1 MLKIL
6 VADDH
11 GIVRSGI
18 RDLLEDQPGWEVC
31 AEAATGREAVNLAL
45 QHKPDVVV
53 IDYSMPELNGV
64 GATRQILAAL
74 PDTEVLIFTMHDSED
89 VLQRALAAGARGY
102 LVKSDDSTQLI
113 DAVQSLSRHKAFVST
128 AVSGA
133 LVSGFLHNAGS
144 SPQQPLESLT
154 SREREIVQL
163 LAEGNSNKEIAAK
176 LFISVKTVETHRSTI
191 MRKLEVNSIVE
202 LVHYAIR
209 NKLVEP

>member
-1 MLKIL
+1 VLKIL
-6 VADDH
+6 IADDH
-11 GIVRSGI
+11 SIVRSGI
-18 RDLLEDQPGWEVC
+18 RGLLEDQPGWEVC

-45 QHKPDVVV
+45 KHKPDVVV
-53 IDYSMPELNGV
+53 IDYSMPELNGIE
-64 GATRQILAAL
+64 ATRQIRGAL
-74 PDTEVLIFTMHDSED
+74 PDTEVLVFTMHDSED

-102 LVKSDDSTQLI
+102 LVKSDDSAQLI

-133 LVSGFLHNAGS
+133 LVSGFLQNTGNPA
-144 SPQQPLESLT
+144 QQPLESLT
-154 SREREIVQL
+154 PREREIVQL

-176 LFISVKTVETHRSTI
+176 LFISVKTVETHRSTV

-202 LVHYAIR
+202 LVRYAIR

>member
-6 VADDH
+6 IADDH

-18 RDLLEDQPGWEVC
+18 RGLLEDQPGWEVC
-31 AEAATGREAVNLAL
+31 AEAATGREAVNLAVK
-45 QHKPDVVV
+45 HRPDVVV
-53 IDYSMPELNGV
+53 IDYSMPELNGI

-89 VLQRALAAGARGY
+89 VLQRALTAGARGY
-102 LVKSDDSTQLI
+102 LVKSDDATQLI

-128 AVSGA
+128 ALSGA
-133 LVSGFLHNAGS
+133 LVSGFLQNTAKS
-144 SPQQPLESLT
+144 VQQPLESLT
-154 SREREIVQL
+154 PREREIVQL
-163 LAEGNSNKEIAAK
+163 LAEGNSNKEIATK
-176 LFISVKTVETHRSTI
+176 LFISVKTVETHRSAV
-191 MRKLEVNSIVE
+191 MRKVEVNSIVE